1 MKSEYCEVLAKVQ
14 EYHRYKFLKRV
25 SRKEGIVTSWTTS
38 KKEKINKDIQ
48 TMSSGLM
55 SMDTRNLP
63 WTYKNRSKTKKQ
75 YLCLS
80 TVYLAMIAIDCNVKK
95 VKKYEL

>member
-1 MKSEYCEVLAKVQ
+1 MKSEYFEVLAKVQ

-25 SRKEGIVTSWTTS
+25 SRQEGIVTSWTS

-75 YLCLS
+75 YLCLL
-80 TVYLAMIAIDCNVKK
+80 TLYFALIAKDCNVKK
-95 VKKYEL
+95 VNKYEL